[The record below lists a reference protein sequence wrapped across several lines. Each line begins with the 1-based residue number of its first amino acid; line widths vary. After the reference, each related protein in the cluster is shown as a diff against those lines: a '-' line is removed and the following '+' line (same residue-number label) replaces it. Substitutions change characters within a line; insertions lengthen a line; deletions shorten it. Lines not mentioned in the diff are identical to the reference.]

1 MKPLTFSIDL
11 KSVALGV
18 ALTGGLLTL
27 ANFKLSDK
35 PAAQEPGDQNR
46 RYQAV
51 TGQQGTV
58 ILDTQTGK
66 FLTYG
71 YLLNKVKWDKG
82 DFNAIQAADEK
93 K

>member
-27 ANFKLSDK
+27 ANFKPSDK
-35 PAAQEPGDQNR
+35 PAQEPGDLNR
-46 RYQAV
+46 RYQAI
-51 TGQQGTV
+51 TGDKGTV

-66 FLTYG
+66 FITYP
-71 YLLNKVKWDKG
+71 YSLIRVKWDRG
-82 DFNAIQAADEK
+82 DFNAIQSADEK

>member
-1 MKPLTFSIDL
+1 MKSLTFSIDL

-18 ALTGGLLTL
+18 VLTGGLLTL
-27 ANFKLSDK
+27 ANFKPSDK
-35 PAAQEPGDQNR
+35 PAPEQGNMNR

-51 TGQQGTV
+51 TGAQGTV

-71 YLLNKVKWDKG
+71 YLLNRVKWDKG
-82 DFNAIQAADEK
+82 DFSAIQETQEK
-93 K
+93 